1 MHRFGVAILSAIV
14 GLYLLV
20 GSARAG
26 DGEVCAQASASRPG
40 IASDQII
47 AACTRI
53 IDSRQATG
61 RELAAAYRN
70 RGMAWS
76 ERREPE
82 RAAADLKEAL
92 NLEPGNR
99 DALNRVFLASLASG
113 AVDEATTL
121 AQRELQV
128 GMSNPIARLVLGVRA
143 IKQRQY
149 PIARREIAQSVR
161 GQVTDLAAALLS
173 AWTQANPREA
183 RAAINS
189 IDRLSGPTWYNLFK
203 ELHAALILD
212 LAGQRDEAAKR
223 AERAYR
229 LDPTTLRIAQ
239 GYASL
244 LSRQGESAQALQ
256 VLAAFDETTPRHP
269 LIVAA
274 MEEINAG
281 RELAPMVES
290 PQAGAAEVLYG
301 LGAALARRGGDDLGL
316 VYLQLALDLAPS
328 HQLALLSLAD
338 LYEAIG
344 KPDRAIRTYERVPP
358 GSPFQH
364 NALVQI
370 ALNLD
375 TLDRT
380 DEAKARLEKLIAA
393 DPRDFEA
400 LMALGNVL
408 RGHKQFAECADVYS
422 RGIDTITRNR
432 KSDWTI
438 YYYRGICYER
448 AKQWPKAEADLK
460 EALELNPEQPFVLNY
475 LGYSWIDR
483 GLNLEEG
490 MSMIR
495 GAVAQRG
502 DDGYIVDSLGWAHFR
517 LGDMLEAIKQLER
530 AVALK
535 PEDPTINDH
544 LGDAYWRIGR
554 KDEARR
560 QWARARELKPE
571 PEDLGKIEAKLS
583 SGSEQQ
589 TSSPAQTTAQPP
601 AGSVPPG
608 PLVAVTPTEPTTP
621 PAAAAPALLPPDNR
635 VANETL
641 GLELGN
647 MSDDLRKRYNI
658 KDALRGVVITGIHAS
673 SPAADKPWTPGNVII
688 EIADEAVG
696 SVEAF
701 RSKLDRMRKEDQTSA
716 LLVVAGR
723 DGEQWFVRLSIVP

>member
-1 MHRFGVAILSAIV
+1 MHRFGLAISAIV
-14 GLYLLV
+14 GLCLLV
-20 GSARAG
+20 GPARAG
-26 DGEVCAQASASRPG
+26 DSEVCAQASASRPG
-40 IASDQII
+40 TASDEII

-161 GQVTDLAAALLS
+161 GQVTDLAASLLS
-173 AWTQANPREA
+173 AWTQANPREV

-189 IDRLSGPTWYNLFK
+189 IDRLSGPNWYNLFK

-495 GAVAQRG
+495 RAVAQRG

-658 KDALRGVVITGIHAS
+658 KDALGGVVITGIHAS